1 MTTFIRRRNEESGR
15 IYMRHL
21 RMSFMCAKGTRA
33 ALANDFNLTELEIAD
48 FFKNGM
54 QIEQFREKFGHDA
67 MGQQVIQ
74 AYEGEVANE

>member
-1 MTTFIRRRNEESGR
+1 MTTFIRRRNEEPGR

-33 ALANDFNLTELEIAD
+33 ALANDFNLTEPEIAA

-54 QIEQFREKFGHDA
+54 PIEQFREKFGHDA
-67 MGQQVIQ
+67 MGQQVIR
-74 AYEGEVANE
+74 AYEGEIANE